1 MGMKMSLQE
10 FNNTLLSELCT
21 LHWRQWAALGIAANI
36 DHEKNEVIDI
46 EALIAST
53 FAIRNLDIRLFEG
66 MLEWI
71 FINKEFIF
79 TTRLIRIIGE
89 YSKQD
94 IGPNIRL
101 IDENEA
107 NIFKRIIK
115 YRHSYEQMREI
126 IQSELNTDKNGAFTN
141 RENTFELRNIVTKPA
156 YSDVSVLHLLLR
168 SFSGTDTRADVLM
181 YMLLNEEGNSYS
193 IAKEIYHDQKNV
205 YRILEQWT
213 SAGIVNKIDGPKK
226 NRYSINRKEDWLS
239 ALSRFGTKDVIRQIN
254 WVSVFL
260 LYATIAKAL
269 VSAPWGND
277 DYLMTS
283 LLYDLEN
290 KIKIVE
296 AMNIKSCNSLQE
308 CVNRF
313 RHTQH
318 TGIA

>member
-1 MGMKMSLQE
+1 MGMKMLLQE
-10 FNNTLLSELCT
+10 FNYTLLSELCT
-21 LHWRQWAALGIAANI
+21 LHWRQWAAFGIAANI

-53 FAIRNLDIRLFEG
+53 FAIRNLDKRLFEG

-71 FINKEFIF
+71 FVNKEFIF
-79 TTRLIRIIGE
+79 TSRLNRIIGE
-89 YSKQD
+89 FSKQV

-107 NIFKRIIK
+107 NVFRQIIK
-115 YRHSYEQMREI
+115 YRHSYEKAREI
-126 IQSELNTDKNGAFTN
+126 IRNELKTDKNDAFTN
-141 RENTFELRNIVTKPA
+141 RENTFEPRNIVTKPA
-156 YSDVSVLHLLLR
+156 FSDLSVLHLLLR
-168 SFSGTDTRADVLM
+168 SFNGTDTRADVLM

-193 IAKEIYHDQKNV
+193 IAKDIYHDQKNV

-226 NRYSINRKEDWLS
+226 NRYSLNRKEDWLS
-239 ALSRFGTKDVIRQIN
+239 ALSRVGTKDIIRQIN

-269 VSAPWGND
+269 VSDPWGND

-283 LLYDLEN
+283 LLNDLEN
-290 KIKIVE
+290 EIKIVE
-296 AMNIKSCNSLQE
+296 VMNIKSCNSIQE
-308 CVNRF
+308 CVKRY
-313 RHTQH
+313 RHTQRIN
-318 TGIA
+318 IA